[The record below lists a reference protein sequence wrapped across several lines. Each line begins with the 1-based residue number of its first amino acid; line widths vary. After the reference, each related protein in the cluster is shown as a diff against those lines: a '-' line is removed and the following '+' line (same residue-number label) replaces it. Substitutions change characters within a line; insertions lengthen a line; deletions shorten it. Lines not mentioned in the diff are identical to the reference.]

1 MARLFGT
8 DGVRGQANLTLTP
21 EMAFKIG
28 RAHGYLLRKE
38 NPDEYIFVV
47 VGRDT
52 RISGELLQ
60 YSYVCGLN
68 SSGVDG
74 VLLGVIPTPGVAWA
88 IKKYGA
94 FGGCVISAS
103 HNPYSDNGIKLIGG
117 DGYKLSDLQED
128 ELEECIHNSDNLPR
142 ADKDHIG
149 SIRYRQDI
157 ANAYADYLVSVAKI
171 KLTGLKIVLDCANGA
186 SDIFKRLGAEVVVIN
201 NNPDGFNINTN
212 CGSTHS
218 ESLQRAVVN
227 NKANLGLAFDGDA
240 DRCLACDEKGKML
253 DGDHMLM
260 LFANTLK
267 EQNRLNHNRLVTTVM
282 ANLGLEEACQKFGVT
297 MVRTAV
303 GDRYVLEE
311 MLSSGAVL
319 GGEQSGHI
327 IFSDYS
333 TTGDGM
339 LTGIMLAQ
347 VLAKAKKLL
356 SELAEV
362 VAKKP
367 QYLLNIKVKDKN
379 NWNSSTEVKDK
390 VKEVEERLKGQGRLL
405 IRPSGTENLLRIMA
419 EGPDIEQLKEL
430 IGSIAKTIE
439 DYT

>member
-1 MARLFGT
+1 
-8 DGVRGQANLTLTP
+8 
-21 EMAFKIG
+21 
-28 RAHGYLLRKE
+28 
-38 NPDEYIFVV
+38 
-47 VGRDT
+47 
-52 RISGELLQ
+52 
-60 YSYVCGLN
+60 
-68 SSGVDG
+68 
-74 VLLGVIPTPGVAWA
+74 
-88 IKKYGA
+88 
-94 FGGCVISAS
+94 
-103 HNPYSDNGIKLIGG
+103 
-117 DGYKLSDLQED
+117 
-128 ELEECIHNSDNLPR
+128 
-142 ADKDHIG
+142 
-149 SIRYRQDI
+149 
-157 ANAYADYLVSVAKI
+157 
-171 KLTGLKIVLDCANGA
+171 